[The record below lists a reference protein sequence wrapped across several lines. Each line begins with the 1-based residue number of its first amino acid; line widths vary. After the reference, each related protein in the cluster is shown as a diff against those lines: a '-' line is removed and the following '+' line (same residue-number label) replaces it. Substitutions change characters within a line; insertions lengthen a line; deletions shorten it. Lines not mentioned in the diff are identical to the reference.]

1 MNNRD
6 FEIAFQNSGLPVDT
20 SRRFAEALEANR
32 MAEREFIAAELAL
45 LKARIDQ
52 LYQLRLAVVLLTVT
66 VAIAVCL
73 EQSVI
78 R

>member
-1 MNNRD
+1 VNNRD
-6 FEIAFQNSGLPVDT
+6 FEIAFQNSGVPPDT
-20 SRRFAEALEANR
+20 AYKFAQLLEAR
-32 MAEREFIAAELAL
+32 AQLERDFLRAELAL

-52 LYQLRLAVVLLTVT
+52 LLGLRLAVVLLTVA

-73 EQSVI
+73 EQSLI